1 MKSWQLVLLGTLF
14 GLLAA
19 GLVLLVATRP
29 VESAVTIL
37 HPSQTT
43 SITVDVGGAVLR
55 PGVYDLPV
63 GSRINDAVQLAGG
76 FTPTADSTAV
86 NLAAVIR
93 DGEKILIP
101 EITTTTDELVD
112 ISNTDSSLVD
122 LNTATV
128 DELEQLPGIGPQK
141 ASAIVT
147 YRESYGNFQTISDL
161 LYVPGIGQSIID
173 TFSNYVTVN
182 P

>member
-1 MKSWQLVLLGTLF
+1 MKSWQLVILGTLF

-19 GLVLLVATRP
+19 GLVLLVATQP
-29 VESAVTIL
+29 VKSVVTIL

-43 SITVDVGGAVLR
+43 TITVDVGGAVLH
-55 PGVYDLPV
+55 PGVYALPV

-76 FTPTADSTAV
+76 FSPTADSREI

-101 EITTTTDELVD
+101 EISPTEKLIDLPNSDSILV
-112 ISNTDSSLVD
+112 N

-128 DELEQLPGIGPQK
+128 DELEQLPGIR
-141 ASAIVT
+141 AA
-147 YRESYGNFQTISDL
+147 ESRRDRHLPRVIWEFSDNFR
-161 LYVPGIGQSIID
+161 
-173 TFSNYVTVN
+173 F
-182 P
+182 

>member
-19 GLVLLVATRP
+19 GLVLLVADRP
-29 VESAVTIL
+29 VKSAVAIL
-37 HPSQTT
+37 HPSQTA
-43 SITVDVGGAVLR
+43 SITVDLGGAVLH

-76 FTPTADSTAV
+76 FSPTADSSTV

-101 EITTTTDELVD
+101 EIATTEKLVD
-112 ISNTDSSLVD
+112 SSNADSNLVN
-122 LNTATV
+122 LNTATA

-147 YRESYGNFQTISDL
+147 YRETYGDFQTISDL

>member
-14 GLLAA
+14 GLLTA

-29 VESAVTIL
+29 VKSAVTIL
-37 HPSQTT
+37 QPSQSTT
-43 SITVDVGGAVLR
+43 IMVDVDGAVIH
-55 PGVYDLPV
+55 PGVYELSV
-63 GSRINDAVQLAGG
+63 GSRINDAVQSAGG
-76 FTPTADSTAV
+76 FSPIADSSGV
-86 NLAAVIR
+86 NLAAVLR

-101 EITTTTDELVD
+101 EITATEKLVD
-112 ISNTDSSLVD
+112 LPNSDSILVN
-122 LNTATV
+122 LNTATA

-141 ASAIVT
+141 ASAIIT
-147 YRESYGNFQTISDL
+147 YRESYGNFETISDL

-173 TFSNYVTVN
+173 TINNYVTVN

>member
-1 MKSWQLVLLGTLF
+1 MKSWQWVLLGTLF

-29 VESAVTIL
+29 VKSAVVIL
-37 HPSQTT
+37 HPSQSS
-43 SITVDVGGAVLR
+43 SITVDVSGAVMD
-55 PGVYDLPV
+55 PGVFDLPV
-63 GSRINDAVQLAGG
+63 GSRVNDAVKLAGG
-76 FTPTADSTAV
+76 FSPSADSSGV

-101 EITTTTDELVD
+101 ESVSTEKLVD
-112 ISNTDSSLVD
+112 LSNTDSILMN
-122 LNTATV
+122 LNTATM

-141 ASAIVT
+141 ASAIVS

-173 TFSNYVTVN
+173 TISNYVTVN

>member
-29 VESAVTIL
+29 VKSVVTIL
-37 HPSQTT
+37 HPSQTS
-43 SITVDVGGAVLR
+43 SITVDVSGAVMH
-55 PGVYDLPV
+55 PGVYNLSV
-63 GSRINDAVQLAGG
+63 GSRINDAVQIAGG
-76 FTPTADSTAV
+76 FSPTADSSAV

-101 EITTTTDELVD
+101 EIAATIEKLVD
-112 ISNTDSSLVD
+112 STNANTILVN
-122 LNTATV
+122 LNTATE
-128 DELEQLPGIGPQK
+128 DELELLPGIGPQK